1 MDIIDKQCFACS
13 GIKSI
18 LDFGKRKDSKDG
30 YTNECK
36 ACRNIRQEKFR
47 RSRGIKPVEEVSVD
61 YSLLTRLAESLG
73 IAIDIDR
80 YYLSGLCANQHDW
93 MKTGYSLRNRVG
105 GHKGDCLECSNLR
118 SRTQGKRW
126 REANPDHLRYIEWLK
141 NPRISPTIDELLAKA
156 QSDYFARLLKEQQ
169 KELNRGDYLETKK
182 QQYKERYLQNPDR
195 ERQRVTAYKNANPDK
210 VLDWADKRMQALA
223 KQSDGSVTVEALRK
237 LFGLT
242 TDCIYCGLQFE
253 KRSTDR
259 TKRKTIDHLI
269 PISKGGSHAEY
280 NLVICCQ
287 SCNSAKSSKDF
298 SDWVEELAEP
308 YKSKCLKLYQQRFKC
323 KPEQMQLSFVY

>member
-1 MDIIDKQCFACS
+1 MD
-13 GIKSI
+13 
-18 LDFGKRKDSKDG
+18 
-30 YTNECK
+30 
-36 ACRNIRQEKFR
+36 
-47 RSRGIKPVEEVSVD
+47 
-61 YSLLTRLAESLG
+61 
-73 IAIDIDR
+73 
-80 YYLSGLCANQHDW
+80 
-93 MKTGYSLRNRVG
+93 TGYSLRNRTG
-105 GHKGDCLECSNLR
+105 GHKHDCIECLN
-118 SRTQGKRW
+118 SRGKSQGANF
-126 REANPDHLRYIEWLK
+126 RENNPDYYNYRQWLK
-141 NPRISPTIDELLAKA
+141 NPRISPTIDDLLAEA
-156 QSDYFARLLKEQQ
+156 QSDYFARVLREQQ
-169 KELNRGDYLETKK
+169 KELNREDRLEAGRQRQKK
-182 QQYKERYLQNPDR
+182 RYAKDPDK
-195 ERQRVTAYKNANPDK
+195 ERQRITAYKNSNPHK
-210 VLDWADKRMQALA
+210 VLEWSDKRMEALA
-223 KQSDGSVTVEALRK
+223 KQSDGSVTVESLRK

-287 SCNSAKSSKDF
+287 SCNSVKSSKDF